1 MRLRADWLSRVLAV
15 PYLPI
20 LGPVH
25 PDLCTPEMFI
35 EVFAEVLAASR
46 AGVAL
51 PFDKDRRWSPT
62 KDDMVLVDEIVHRP
76 YITIIPVLT
85 PRRGGTVK
93 TYFYGDSPDLDALQ
107 AATRRCCTTY
117 GAAHGRVIWFST
129 NPTRQAN
136 HTRVHLK
143 EFRPA
148 PSAATGPAV
157 IPLDNCAPEV
167 TTTFTDFTT
176 AMADHGFDFLRKRRD
191 AGHRDGPIL
200 VTQAAGRV
208 VGAIGPLTT
217 MPDRFGR
224 QMLLPQYLGVLPGQR
239 GRGHGRALWRAVER
253 WSVHHRAEYQ
263 LLQTRTGGASDQL
276 FQSEGLRP
284 LGYVSTVPA

>member
-1 MRLRADWLSRVLAV
+1 MSRVLTV
-15 PYLPI
+15 PYLPV

-35 EVFAEVLAASR
+35 EVFAKVLTASR

-51 PFDKDRRWSPT
+51 PFDKDRRWSPV
-62 KDDMVLVDEIVHRP
+62 KRDMVLVDEIVHRP
-76 YITIIPVLT
+76 GTTIIPVLT

-93 TYFYGDSPDLDALQ
+93 TYFYGDSPDLNALQ

-117 GAAHGRVIWFST
+117 GAAHGRVISFST

-157 IPLDNCAPEV
+157 IPLDDCAPEV
-167 TTTFTDFTT
+167 TTTFAEFAA
-176 AMADHGFDFLRKRRD
+176 AMADHGFDSLRQRRD

-200 VTQAAGRV
+200 VTQAADRV
-208 VGAIGPLTT
+208 IGAIGPLTV
-217 MPDRFGR
+217 MPDQPGR
-224 QMLLPQYLGVLPGQR
+224 RMLLPQYFAVLPEHRGQ
-239 GRGHGRALWRAVER
+239 GHGRALWRAVER
-253 WSVHHRAEYQ
+253 WGAERRADYQ
-263 LLQTRTGGASDQL
+263 LVQAQAGGASDQL
-276 FQSEGLRP
+276 FRSEGLRS
-284 LGYVSTVPA
+284 LGYASTLPA